1 MTGQVVVSV
10 PVAKRLIA
18 LAIYGMPEVREARE
32 RGKIV
37 LKAGTTVAAL
47 AELFGV
53 PPLRLGGRIAADGA
67 RTAKRLVEAPHI
79 VLIEGGQWRCVDGCL
94 AEELAT
100 MDSGDLFIT
109 GANALDRHGTAGLM
123 AGLAGGGAA
132 GKALSMLNSEGIQT
146 IVAVGLEKL
155 IPGSIADIC
164 RKAGRGRVDRS
175 MGMAVG
181 LLPLFGRVVTE
192 KEALEMMTGAAVTVL
207 GAGGVDGAEGATTM
221 LVEGTEEQVDKAF
234 ALIAAQAGRPAVGA
248 PESFASCG
256 EGGYYCARHVGCIY
270 RRRGKGDE

>member
-1 MTGQVVVSV
+1 MNGQVVVSV
-10 PVAKRLIA
+10 PAAKRLIA
-18 LAIYGMPEVREARE
+18 LAIYEMPEVRAARE

-47 AELFGV
+47 AEMFGV
-53 PPLRLGGRIAADGA
+53 PPLRLGGRITPDGA

-79 VLIEGGQWRCVDGCL
+79 VLLESGRWRCVDQCL
-94 AEELAT
+94 AEELAA
-100 MDSGDLFIT
+100 MGPDDLFVT
-109 GANALDRHGTAGLM
+109 GANALDVHGTAGLM

-132 GKALSMLNSEGIQT
+132 GKALNMLYSEGIRT
-146 IVAVGLEKL
+146 IIAVGLEKL

-192 KEALEMMTGAAVTVL
+192 KDALELLTGAAATVI
-207 GAGGVDGAEGATTM
+207 GAGGLCGAEGATTM

-234 ALIAAQAGRPAVGA
+234 ALIAARAGRPVAGA
-248 PESFASCG
+248 PESLVPCD
-256 EGGYYCARHVGCIY
+256 EGGYYCARHTGCIY
-270 RRRGKGDE
+270 RRGKGDE